1 MDRKSFIKNSFIFAG
16 SLAFLP
22 YLSSCQDSVE
32 QANLVLAELG
42 ETIIPETTTPGSKT
56 LGLHNFVRKMIEDC
70 GDEEQQK
77 LFGKGLVAFES
88 RFKRSNDIIFENAT
102 PTQRSEFL
110 KTIEAGELEV
120 TDEREF
126 EEKEII
132 ERFYSLVKSLT
143 IRGYKNS
150 KYYMTEVVPYELV
163 PGRYNPFYK
172 IA

>member
-1 MDRKSFIKNSFIFAG
+1 MDRKSFLKNSFIFAG
-16 SLAFLP
+16 GLAFLP
-22 YLSSCQDSVE
+22 YFSSCQDSVE

-56 LGLHNFVRKMIEDC
+56 LGLHNFVKKMVEDC

-88 RFKRSNDIIFENAT
+88 RFKRSHDAIFEDAT
-102 PTQRSEFL
+102 PSQRSEFL
-110 KTIEAGELEV
+110 KAIEAGELEIA
-120 TDEREF
+120 DEREF
-126 EEKEII
+126 EEKETI
-132 ERFYSLVKSLT
+132 EKFYSLIKNLT

-163 PGRYNPFYK
+163 PGRYNSFYK